1 MEQIV
6 EILSKYSLVRMLVA
20 FVLLIAIIMGN
31 AIVMGYLERKICA
44 KIQRRWGPMEVGIQ
58 GWLQLF
64 LDGVKLLSKQ
74 LIVPREA
81 NRFLFRLAPLLC
93 FTPAMMAFVAIPF
106 SEELYAIDLNIGLI
120 YILAMGS
127 LNVFSILIAG
137 WSSNNKYS
145 MYGAMRSVAQNIAY
159 EIPILLSLLSVVLVT
174 STFNLKEIVEYQS
187 GILSFWMCQPVA
199 LVIFLIAGCAETNR
213 APFDMPE
220 AESELTA
227 GYFTEYG
234 GFSFGVFA
242 IAEYG
247 NLFIMSSVTTI
258 MFLGGWNGPFGL
270 DFYSGPLMG
279 AFWFL
284 LKVFILMLIM
294 IWVRW
299 TYPRV
304 RFDQLMNLSW
314 KYLIPFSLV
323 NLLITAFI
331 VKVI

>member
-1 MEQIV
+1 MDFIV
-6 EILSKYSLVRMLVA
+6 DIIAKYSLVRMLIS
-20 FVLLIAIIMGN
+20 FSLLIAIVMLN
-31 AIVMGYLERKICA
+31 AIVMGYLERKICGR
-44 KIQRRWGPMEVGIQ
+44 IQRRWGPMEVGVQ
-58 GWLQLF
+58 GWMQMF
-64 LDGVKLLSKQ
+64 LDGVKLLAKQ

-81 NRFLFRLAPLLC
+81 NPFLFRMAPLLC
-93 FTPAMMAFVAIPF
+93 FTPVAMAFAVIPF
-106 SEELYAIDLNIGLI
+106 SESFYAMDLNIGLI
-120 YILAMGS
+120 YLLAMGS
-127 LNVFSILIAG
+127 LNVFAILIAG

-145 MYGAMRSVAQNIAY
+145 LFGALRSVAQNVAY
-159 EIPILLSLLSVVLVT
+159 EIPILLSLLSIVLVT
-174 STFNLKEIVEYQS
+174 TSFNFKEIVDYQS
-187 GILSFWMCQPVA
+187 GLLSFWMCQPVA
-199 LVIFLIAGCAETNR
+199 FIIFLIAGCAETNR
-213 APFDMPE
+213 LPFDLPE

-234 GFSFGVFA
+234 GFSFGLFA
-242 IAEYG
+242 ISEYG
-247 NLFIMSSVTTI
+247 NLFIMSSVATI

-270 DFYSGPLMG
+270 DFYSGPILG
-279 AFWFL
+279 VFWFL

-331 VKVI
+331 VKII

>member
-20 FVLLIAIIMGN
+20 FVLLITILMGN
-31 AIVMGYLERKICA
+31 AIVMGYLERKIAA

-58 GWLQLF
+58 GWLQMF

-93 FTPAMMAFVAIPF
+93 FTPAMMAFAVIPF

-174 STFNLKEIVEYQS
+174 TSFNLKEIVGYQS
-187 GILSFWMCQPVA
+187 GFLSFWMIQPVA

-258 MFLGGWNGPFGL
+258 MFLGGWNGPFGF

-331 VKVI
+331 VKII

>member
-6 EILSKYSLVRMLVA
+6 EILNKYSFVRMLVA
-20 FVLLIAIIMGN
+20 FVLLITIIMGN

-44 KIQRRWGPMEVGIQ
+44 KIQRRWGPMEVGFQ
-58 GWLQLF
+58 GWLQMF

-81 NRFLFRLAPLLC
+81 NPFLFRLAPLLC
-93 FTPAMMAFVAIPF
+93 FTPAMMAFVVIPF

-137 WSSNNKYS
+137 WSSNNNYS

-174 STFNLKEIVEYQS
+174 TSFNLKEIVGYQS
-187 GILSFWMCQPVA
+187 GFLSFWMVQPVA

-213 APFDMPE
+213 APFDLPE

-258 MFLGGWNGPFGL
+258 MFLGGWNGPFGF
-270 DFYSGPLMG
+270 DFYSGPIMG

-299 TYPRV
+299 TFPRV

-331 VKVI
+331 VKII

>member
-6 EILSKYSLVRMLVA
+6 EIMTEYSLVRMLVA
-20 FVLLIAIIMGN
+20 FLILITVIMLN
-31 AIVMGYLERKICA
+31 AIVMGYLERKIAA

-58 GWLQLF
+58 GWLQMF
-64 LDGVKLLSKQ
+64 LDGVKLLAKQ
-74 LIVPREA
+74 LIIPNEA
-81 NRFLFRLAPLLC
+81 NPFLFRMAPLLC
-93 FTPAMMAFVAIPF
+93 FTPVAMAFAAIPF
-106 SEELYAIDLNIGLI
+106 SESLYGIDLNIGLI
-120 YILAMGS
+120 YILSMGS
-127 LNVFSILIAG
+127 LNVFSILVAG

-145 MYGAMRSVAQNIAY
+145 LFGAMRSVAQNIAY

-174 STFNLKEIVEYQS
+174 ASFNLKTIVGYQS
-187 GILSFWMCQPVA
+187 GLLSFWMCQPLA
-199 LVIFLIAGCAETNR
+199 LIIYLIAGCAETNR
-213 APFDMPE
+213 APFDLPE

-234 GFSFGVFA
+234 GFSFGLFA
-242 IAEYG
+242 MAEYG
-247 NLFIMSSVTTI
+247 NLFIMSSVATM

-331 VKVI
+331 VKII

>member
-6 EILSKYSLVRMLVA
+6 EFITKYSLVRMLVA
-20 FVLLIAIIMGN
+20 FLLLITIIMVN

-58 GWLQLF
+58 GWLQMI
-64 LDGVKLLSKQ
+64 LDGVKLLAKQ
-74 LIVPREA
+74 LIVPNEA
-81 NRFLFRLAPLLC
+81 NSFLFRVAPLLC
-93 FTPAMMAFVAIPF
+93 FTPVAMVFAVIPF
-106 SEELYAIDLNIGLI
+106 SEALYGIDLHIGLI
-120 YILAMGS
+120 FILAMAS
-127 LNVFSILIAG
+127 LNSFSILIAG

-145 MYGAMRSVAQNIAY
+145 LYGAMRSVAQNVAY

-174 STFNLKEIVEYQS
+174 ASFNLKDIINYQS
-187 GILSFWMCQPVA
+187 GFLSFWMIQPVA
-199 LVIFLIAGCAETNR
+199 LIIYLIAGCAETNR
-213 APFDMPE
+213 APFDLPE

-234 GFSFGVFA
+234 GFSFGLFA
-242 IAEYG
+242 MAEYG
-247 NLFIMSSVTTI
+247 NLFIMSSIAT
-258 MFLGGWNGPFGL
+258 MAFLGGWHGPFGL
-270 DFYSGPLMG
+270 DFYSGPIFG

-323 NLLITAFI
+323 NLLITALI
-331 VKVI
+331 VKII

>member
-20 FVLLIAIIMGN
+20 FGLLIAILFGN
-31 AIVMGYLERKICA
+31 AIVMGYLERKIAA
-44 KIQRRWGPMEVGIQ
+44 KIQRRWGPMEVGVQ
-58 GWLQLF
+58 GWLQMF
-64 LDGVKLLSKQ
+64 LDGVKLLGKQ
-74 LIVPREA
+74 LILPRDA
-81 NRFLFRLAPLLC
+81 NPFLFRMAPILC
-93 FTPAMMAFVAIPF
+93 FTPVAMVFAAIPF
-106 SEELYAIDLNIGLI
+106 SEALYGIDLNIGLI

-174 STFNLKEIVEYQS
+174 TSFNLKEIVGYQS

-199 LVIFLIAGCAETNR
+199 LIIFLIAGCAETNR

-227 GYFTEYG
+227 GFFTEYG
-234 GFSFGVFA
+234 GFGFGVFA

-247 NLFIMSSVTTI
+247 NLFIMSSIATMV
-258 MFLGGWNGPFGL
+258 FLGGWHGPFGL

-331 VKVI
+331 VKII